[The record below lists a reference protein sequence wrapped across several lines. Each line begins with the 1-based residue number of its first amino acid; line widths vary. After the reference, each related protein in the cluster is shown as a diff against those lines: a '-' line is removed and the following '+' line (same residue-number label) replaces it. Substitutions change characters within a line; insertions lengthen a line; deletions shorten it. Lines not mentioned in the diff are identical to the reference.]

1 MTIPHP
7 SFLSLSLV
15 LRDSDKKRTKKRL
28 KTGGVSRRSLEMMTM
43 TSMPFGK
50 QVSKSQRNDYGI
62 DNPDGVGIVFK
73 SGPDEALFVK
83 ALVPH

>member
-15 LRDSDKKRTKKRL
+15 LRDSDKNRTKKRL
-28 KTGGVSRRSLEMMTM
+28 KAGGDSRRSLEMTAVTAML
-43 TSMPFGK
+43 FGK

-62 DNPDGVGIVFK
+62 DNPGGVGIVFK
-73 SGPDEALFVK
+73 SGPLPFA
-83 ALVPH
+83 